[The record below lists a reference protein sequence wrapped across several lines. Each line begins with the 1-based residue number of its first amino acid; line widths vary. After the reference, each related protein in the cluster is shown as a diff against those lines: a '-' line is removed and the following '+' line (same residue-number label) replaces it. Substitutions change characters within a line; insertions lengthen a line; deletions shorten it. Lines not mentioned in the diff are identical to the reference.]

1 MGRESRA
8 NRGKRKPDVV
18 KTAEQA
24 LRDVNARWHRVGITG
39 TDEDGGERDLE
50 RGPEEER
57 NVAGERVRLWED
69 KVFGGRAVEV
79 IRPNDTADG
88 EVVWLL
94 GRVADR
100 DTRSAALV
108 PLLIA
113 QSGQTDR
120 KFTPVGTIPEGVWRN
135 DCNGFVVEQLT
146 ADSEDALI
154 ERMVRSW
161 HKHAKV

>member
-8 NRGKRKPDVV
+8 NKGKRKPDIV
-18 KTAEQA
+18 KAAEQA
-24 LRDVNARWHRVGITG
+24 LRDVNARWGRVGVTG
-39 TDEDGGERDLE
+39 TDKDGGERDLE
-50 RGPEEER
+50 RGPQEER
-57 NVAGERVRLWED
+57 NVVGERVRLWED
-69 KVFGGRAVEV
+69 KVFGGRAIEV
-79 IRPNDTADG
+79 VRQNEPG
-88 EVVWLL
+88 EGEMVWLL

-120 KFTPVGTIPEGVWRN
+120 KFTPVGTIPDGVWRN

-146 ADSEDALI
+146 ADSEEALI
-154 ERMVRSW
+154 ERMVR
-161 HKHAKV
+161 